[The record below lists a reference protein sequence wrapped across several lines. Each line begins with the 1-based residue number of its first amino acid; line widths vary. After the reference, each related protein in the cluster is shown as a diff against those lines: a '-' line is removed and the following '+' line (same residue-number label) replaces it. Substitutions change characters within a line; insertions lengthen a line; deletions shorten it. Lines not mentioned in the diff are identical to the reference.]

1 MASVTKTIVVPW
13 PKFVWSF
20 FLMFGSVDL
29 HASLVAYWM
38 PCIMSDMFNQDE
50 FALLTRIGTL
60 GIGFILMIWFII
72 CALHWESRCFWA
84 DYKERKQ
91 DYQFFAEPEWIEA
104 FTSSRVI
111 LRRVFVCIL
120 SFFFTHNR
128 YETQEFSKLLTH
140 DTTRKKNTIDTTNM
154 GHLDTLHLLRRE
166 VEALQ

>member
-20 FLMFGSVDL
+20 FLMFDSVDL

-38 PCIMSDMFNQDE
+38 PCIMSDLFNQDE

-140 DTTRKKNTIDTTNM
+140 DTTRKKKHDR
-154 GHLDTLHLLRRE
+154 HH
-166 VEALQ
+166 